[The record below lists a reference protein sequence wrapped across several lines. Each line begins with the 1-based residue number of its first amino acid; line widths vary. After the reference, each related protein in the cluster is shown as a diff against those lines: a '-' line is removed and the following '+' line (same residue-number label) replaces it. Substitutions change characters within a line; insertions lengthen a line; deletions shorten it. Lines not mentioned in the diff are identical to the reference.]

1 MVQLGWKQW
10 IPFTVTVVGIVFTDL
25 LIGIALGLAVGI
37 VVILIK
43 SFQNSHFLHIE
54 DKSNGKHKIKMTLAE
69 EVTFFNKGAI
79 LKELDSL
86 PRDTYLEIDVRK
98 TRFLDYDIIEIL
110 QDFAFKAKERNIDI
124 QLISERG
131 VVENPPSYI
140 EFFNLRPKKS
150 A

>member
-1 MVQLGWKQW
+1 MYQLGWKQFT
-10 IPFTVTVVGIVFTDL
+10 PFIVTIVGIVFTDL
-25 LIGIALGLAVGI
+25 LVGIGLGLAVGI
-37 VVILIK
+37 IVILIK

-69 EVTFFNKGAI
+69 EVTFINKGAI

-86 PRDTYLEIDVRK
+86 PRDTSLQLDVRN

-110 QDFAFKAKERNIDI
+110 DDFSEKARQRNIELQI
-124 QLISERG
+124 ISEKG
-131 VVENPPSYI
+131 ITDNPKSLFH
-140 EFFNLRPKKS
+140 FFEKKRKS